1 MSLLVTPFLM
11 QACRH
16 ILPDVEGSPV
26 QARCRPVPWPANYAL
41 ATCCYTEKSCNDVY
55 AANVM
60 LHVTLA
66 ERHAPPNLNPL
77 NLNPGHGS

>member
-26 QARCRPVPWPANYAL
+26 QARCRAVPWPANHAL
-41 ATCCYTEKSCNDVY
+41 ATRCD
-55 AANVM
+55 A
-60 LHVTLA
+60 
-66 ERHAPPNLNPL
+66 
-77 NLNPGHGS
+77 